1 MKHAALILL
10 LAASTV
16 AASAQAPTQPTT
28 PAAKPAVTATKPTT
42 PTAAPKSAAPA
53 TKPTTPAAVSKP
65 AAPEAKAAPVTP
77 ATVAAVIK
85 APASILPHLSGIPKP
100 IFTVALRYQEIKI
113 GTGAV
118 AEPNKLYKV
127 LYTGYRASDGVKFD
141 SSDDHRLPLRD
152 KDGKPVMGDD
162 GKPKLGDPQPMPF
175 AQGTGGTI
183 IGFDQG
189 FAGMKVGGKRR
200 IFMPW
205 QLAYGTRTIPD
216 HGPDHPGI
224 PAKSDLIFDV
234 ELVEVSEMPAPQ
246 SRPGMS
252 PSGIVPKP
260 GTPAAPAQP
269 GAPAAPPAPGAPPK
283 PPVPAAPAPAA
294 TPAAAPTPNAA
305 QSPAAVG
312 QNRIVAIGNAQ
323 ISVPGPGT
331 EYVEFTPL
339 VHVVRPGE
347 RDILNWN
354 RPVPNSN
361 IAESAQLTTDV
372 KDESLTPIDF
382 DKLCKRKANA
392 IGFQKG
398 NQFFS
403 KPDAVAYS
411 TIVRNQLTGPRVVA
425 MAVLRVKQKPLV
437 LYLGAPIPIE
447 DNFLSHDQA
456 DVLIPRV
463 RKTMQQ
469 WAENILAANE

>member
-1 MKHAALILL
+1 MKHTTLILL

-16 AASAQAPTQPTT
+16 AASAQAPTT
-28 PAAKPAVTATKPTT
+28 PATPTAKPAVTAAKPAT
-42 PTAAPKSAAPA
+42 PAAKPVTAAAAASKLTAPAAKAAPA
-53 TKPTTPAAVSKP
+53 TPP
-65 AAPEAKAAPVTP
+65 
-77 ATVAAVIK
+77 TVAAVIK
-85 APASILPHLSGIPKP
+85 APAGIPQHQGIQKP

-113 GTGAV
+113 GTGPV
-118 AEPNKLYKV
+118 TEPNKLYKV
-127 LYTGYRASDGVKFD
+127 LYTGYRASDGAKFD
-141 SSDDHRLPLRD
+141 SSEDHRAPLRD
-152 KDGKPVMGDD
+152 KDGKPILGDD

-175 AQGTGGTI
+175 PQGTGSAI
-183 IGFDQG
+183 SGFDQG
-189 FAGMKVGGKRR
+189 FAGMKAGGKRR
-200 IFMPW
+200 IFIPW
-205 QLAYGTRTIPD
+205 QMAYGTRTIPD
-216 HGPDHPGI
+216 RGPDHPGI

-234 ELVEVSEMPAPQ
+234 ELVEVSELPAPQ

-260 GTPAAPAQP
+260 GTPGSSAAPVQ
-269 GAPAAPPAPGAPPK
+269 PPAPGAPPK

-294 TPAAAPTPNAA
+294 TPVAAPAPNTAP
-305 QSPAAVG
+305 SPAAVG

-323 ISVPGPGT
+323 ISVPGPGP
-331 EYVEFTPL
+331 EYAEFTPP

-372 KDESLTPIDF
+372 KDENLTPIDF

-456 DVLIPRV
+456 DVLIPHV